1 LPAILKA
8 AESSVVAVRLA
19 ALKALETAG
28 DASTV
33 AFLAETA
40 AKTRGAEQ
48 SAARGALG
56 LLKGR
61 PVDDTVLALLAKKPA
76 DEVQVE
82 LLQTIAERRM
92 FTAKK
97 AVAESLAS
105 PSSRVRPQ
113 ALRSMRI
120 IGTPSDIPAV
130 IELLLKS
137 ADDAEWGE
145 AEATIAALAQKIA
158 NPDGRSNAV
167 KQRLGTEKDPQARA
181 RLFRVLSRI
190 GDDSALPLLR
200 TALNEQNEEIVEA
213 AVRALAGWPTP
224 AVRDDIFQLV
234 QKSKNEAHRLLAL
247 QGFVRLTGLERYRK
261 PEAVV
266 GDLRQVS
273 LLASR
278 PEEMKLIL
286 GILPRFACP
295 EALELAGSFL
305 GDPFLKAEAQAAANK
320 IKAQISKK

>member
-1 LPAILKA
+1 
-8 AESSVVAVRLA
+8 
-19 ALKALETAG
+19 
-28 DASTV
+28 
-33 AFLAETA
+33 
-40 AKTRGAEQ
+40 
-48 SAARGALG
+48 
-56 LLKGR
+56 
-61 PVDDTVLALLAKKPA
+61 
-76 DEVQVE
+76 
-82 LLQTIAERRM
+82 
-92 FTAKK
+92 
-97 AVAESLAS
+97 
-105 PSSRVRPQ
+105 
-113 ALRSMRI
+113 MRI